1 MDENVGKNISKNLSD
16 NYSQKPLYYAKQSVT
31 DALKTTSKK
40 VIQKTAESTGDLTVN
55 KIANRIMEVSRRSLQ
70 NNSETITNEHDKEI
84 PKERYICPE
93 ERQKIRDELR
103 LMQQHN
109 IIIEYQ
115 KIINLLDDT
124 PNQPSKFKTKNWVK
138 INDKSGGSYNEDNQ
152 IRFKTS
158 MLRSSL
164 CNDSYAYILVK
175 GTITVT
181 NTAAQG
187 AANNAAN
194 KKVIFKNLA
203 PFTNCIDSINNT
215 QIDDGHDIDVVITNV

>member
-1 MDENVGKNISKNLSD
+1 M
-16 NYSQKPLYYAKQSVT
+16 
-31 DALKTTSKK
+31 
-40 VIQKTAESTGDLTVN
+40 
-55 KIANRIMEVSRRSLQ
+55 
-70 NNSETITNEHDKEI
+70 
-84 PKERYICPE
+84 
-93 ERQKIRDELR
+93 
-103 LMQQHN
+103 
-109 IIIEYQ
+109 
-115 KIINLLDDT
+115 LDYT
-124 PNQPSKFKTKNWVK
+124 PNQPPKFKTKNWVK

-158 MLRSSL
+158 MLRSSSF
-164 CNDSYAYILVK
+164 NYSYAYILVK

-215 QIDDGHDIDVVITNV
+215 QIDDGHDIDVVIPMYNLIVYSDIQKHLEFHGSIVEINGLQLVILILLILMQITLLLA

>member
-1 MDENVGKNISKNLSD
+1 M
-16 NYSQKPLYYAKQSVT
+16 
-31 DALKTTSKK
+31 
-40 VIQKTAESTGDLTVN
+40 
-55 KIANRIMEVSRRSLQ
+55 
-70 NNSETITNEHDKEI
+70 
-84 PKERYICPE
+84 
-93 ERQKIRDELR
+93 
-103 LMQQHN
+103 
-109 IIIEYQ
+109 
-115 KIINLLDDT
+115 LDYT
-124 PNQPSKFKTKNWVK
+124 PNQPPKFKTKNWVK

-158 MLRSSL
+158 MLRSSSF
-164 CNDSYAYILVK
+164 NYSYAYILVK